1 MKRNRWWPIA
11 LGLVTAIAVTLM
23 GQPWH
28 RGELAKILPFGELV
42 QAQSPS
48 PSPSPSPESSPEASP
63 SPSPPSELKT
73 NNQTTTPILEVPGGP
88 PIDEEKSP
96 YKDPDD
102 RFQVGIL
109 ENFNVK
115 TIRDVLLI
123 ESSDGKL
130 AYTVGVQPRVVESE
144 LSPATL
150 AQISVEYFQ
159 RGEGFVPD
167 TEQSLPNG
175 NIIIPWEGTLTQG
188 RNTETISGKI
198 FTKQLE
204 NNNVLMLMVS
214 ATEARRSEVDGI
226 LKVLIPTLK
235 LPTDDRSSQ

>member
-11 LGLVTAIAVTLM
+11 LGLVTALAIAVM

-28 RGELAKILPFGELV
+28 RSELANIFSFGDLV

-48 PSPSPSPESSPEASP
+48 PETSPSPSPETGKERQKPAP
-63 SPSPPSELKT
+63 T
-73 NNQTTTPILEVPGGP
+73 NQMIEVPGP
-88 PIDEEKSP
+88 PRDEDKSP
-96 YKDPDD
+96 YTDPDN

-109 ENFNVK
+109 EDFNVK

-123 ESSDGKL
+123 ESSDGEL
-130 AYTVGVQPRVVESE
+130 AYTVGVQPRVVERE
-144 LSPATL
+144 LPPATL

-175 NIIIPWEGTLTQG
+175 NIVIPWEGTLTRG
-188 RNTETISGKI
+188 RNTQAISGKI
-198 FTKQLE
+198 FTKQAE
-204 NNNVLMLMVS
+204 NNNILMLMVS
-214 ATEARRSEVDGI
+214 ATEARRSEVDG
-226 LKVLIPTLK
+226 VLQVLMPTLK
-235 LPTDDRSSQ
+235 LPTENQPSQ